1 MGEKDGY
8 ISGEHTYCCECA
20 IDVFDDDTCELE
32 KQGDKEFEIEARA
45 IKIQRDRNFNVSYD
59 ENQEHLLFLWLD
71 EQNKKYGDDPD
82 IKNSLKMFNVLDDT
96 VSYPEFTVN
105 AVVSDEE
112 CEYSDLKVSAV
123 LSNEEQQS
131 AWKISKEE
139 LYSHV
144 KAKTILFSYVQGLPA
159 GFLLSM
165 LFAYIFKKD

>member
-1 MGEKDGY
+1 MMINYFD
-8 ISGEHTYCCECA
+8 SQL
-20 IDVFDDDTCELE
+20 ID
-32 KQGDKEFEIEARA
+32 
-45 IKIQRDRNFNVSYD
+45 IQFNVI
-59 ENQEHLLFLWLD
+59 QEGL
-71 EQNKKYGDDPD
+71 
-82 IKNSLKMFNVLDDT
+82 NS
-96 VSYPEFTVN
+96 N
-105 AVVSDEE
+105 AI
-112 CEYSDLKVSAV
+112 

>member
-1 MGEKDGY
+1 MSLTSKFFKPAYLGFSAGIFTCIYFFLFYWIDKKQFFNPNIYWGSFSILFLAFGLFIHF
-8 ISGEHTYCCECA
+8 ISGLRGLFFIFFLNSAFYNFFYYLMINY
-20 IDVFDDDTCELE
+20 IDSQLIDIQFDV
-32 KQGDKEFEIEARA
+32 
-45 IKIQRDRNFNVSYD
+45 IQ
-59 ENQEHLLFLWLD
+59 EGL
-71 EQNKKYGDDPD
+71 
-82 IKNSLKMFNVLDDT
+82 NSN
-96 VSYPEFTVN
+96 
-105 AVVSDEE
+105 
-112 CEYSDLKVSAV
+112 AV

>member
-1 MGEKDGY
+1 MSLTSKFFKPAYLGFLAGIFTCIYFFLFYWIDKKQFFNPNIYWGSFSILFLAFGLFLYFECQNAISFPF
-8 ISGEHTYCCECA
+8 ISGLRGLFFIFFLNSAFYNFFYYFMINYFDSHL
-20 IDVFDDDTCELE
+20 ID
-32 KQGDKEFEIEARA
+32 
-45 IKIQRDRNFNVSYD
+45 IQFNVI
-59 ENQEHLLFLWLD
+59 QEGL
-71 EQNKKYGDDPD
+71 
-82 IKNSLKMFNVLDDT
+82 NSN
-96 VSYPEFTVN
+96 
-105 AVVSDEE
+105 
-112 CEYSDLKVSAV
+112 AV

>member
-1 MGEKDGY
+1 MSLTSKFFKPAYLGFSAGIFTCIYFFLSYWIDKKQFFNPNIYWGSFSILFLAFGLFIHFERRNAPSFPF
-8 ISGEHTYCCECA
+8 ISGLRGLFFIFFLNSAFYNFFYYLMINY
-20 IDVFDDDTCELE
+20 IDSQLIDIQFDV
-32 KQGDKEFEIEARA
+32 
-45 IKIQRDRNFNVSYD
+45 IQ
-59 ENQEHLLFLWLD
+59 EGL
-71 EQNKKYGDDPD
+71 
-82 IKNSLKMFNVLDDT
+82 NSN
-96 VSYPEFTVN
+96 
-105 AVVSDEE
+105 
-112 CEYSDLKVSAV
+112 AV

>member
-1 MGEKDGY
+1 MINYFD
-8 ISGEHTYCCECA
+8 SHL
-20 IDVFDDDTCELE
+20 ID
-32 KQGDKEFEIEARA
+32 
-45 IKIQRDRNFNVSYD
+45 IQFNVIQD
-59 ENQEHLLFLWLD
+59 GL
-71 EQNKKYGDDPD
+71 
-82 IKNSLKMFNVLDDT
+82 NSN
-96 VSYPEFTVN
+96 
-105 AVVSDEE
+105 
-112 CEYSDLKVSAV
+112 AV

>member
-1 MGEKDGY
+1 MSLTSKFYKPAYLGLASGIFTCIYFFLFYWNDKKQFFNPNIYWGSFSILFLAFALFIHFERRNTISFPF
-8 ISGEHTYCCECA
+8 ISGLRGLFFIFFLNSAFYNFFYYFMINYFDSHL
-20 IDVFDDDTCELE
+20 ID
-32 KQGDKEFEIEARA
+32 
-45 IKIQRDRNFNVSYD
+45 IQFNVI
-59 ENQEHLLFLWLD
+59 QEGL
-71 EQNKKYGDDPD
+71 
-82 IKNSLKMFNVLDDT
+82 NSN
-96 VSYPEFTVN
+96 
-105 AVVSDEE
+105 
-112 CEYSDLKVSAV
+112 AV